1 MSTSLLYHAFGIRG
15 YKYKNTKYE
24 GGSVH
29 FNIEQERKYLSLSVL
44 QVKGRKAE
52 GEGDTQVQV
61 NSDRAQ
67 GSIHCA
73 DAATGFVYE
82 LWGSKTGKG

>member
-1 MSTSLLYHAFGIRG
+1 
-15 YKYKNTKYE
+15 
-24 GGSVH
+24 
-29 FNIEQERKYLSLSVL
+29 VL
-44 QVKGRKAE
+44 QIKGRKAE

-67 GSIHCA
+67 GSVHCA
-73 DAATGFVYE
+73 DGATGFVYE